1 MKVPISGPDE
11 IESIPRTSPDQQA
24 GNPRGGGPMGTARK
38 QEIPTDDPAELARL
52 LKKGEEAEACYDR
65 LLRLQADF
73 ENYKKRAEKERTEY
87 TKYANGELIS
97 ELLTVLDDLE
107 RARNSAS
114 GPVGRGAAD
123 EQFSEGI
130 KLIESKF
137 REVLEGAG
145 LKEIEAK
152 GKEFDP
158 NYHEAVMTT
167 PAQGNENN
175 TVAQELQKGYTLHG
189 RVIRPTRVVVAI
201 RGKD

>member
-1 MKVPISGPDE
+1 M
-11 IESIPRTSPDQQA
+11 A
-24 GNPRGGGPMGTARK
+24 TARN
-38 QEIPTDDPAELARL
+38 QDMPTDDPAELASL
-52 LKKGEEAEACYDR
+52 LKKKGEEAEACCDR

-73 ENYKKRAEKERTEY
+73 ENYKKRAEKERAEY

-114 GPVGRGAAD
+114 GLVGRGAAD

-175 TVAQELQKGYTLHG
+175 TVAQELQKGYTLRG
-189 RVIRPTRVVVAI
+189 RVIRPARVVVAI
-201 RGKD
+201 RGRD